1 MAHPYPPQEPN
12 NVGPPPTGTPY
23 PSQSVPNALPPSM
36 AGRVTTAPPSR
47 PLLEVRMFWIG
58 LGIVL
63 ATVVTIFLYVLLD
76 SDAAVGWAVIGA
88 VGVAIAFG
96 SFANAFTTYHDVGMQ
111 WWHWLLVAFGLDV
124 LLRVAARVVDVAG
137 IQLLAGIVAVAG
149 LVALVVGAII
159 AAVQLSKESAAASVG
174 PLVAPLVGYTADGQ
188 PVYGAPVRSQSTNAC
203 AILALIFGILGG
215 VLGIVFGHI
224 ALSQI
229 IRTGENGRGLAIAGL
244 VLGYLSVLG
253 VIMFVVLA
261 ALAAA

>member
-1 MAHPYPPQEPN
+1 MSEFD
-12 NVGPPPTGTPY
+12 
-23 PSQSVPNALPPSM
+23 SQSVPNALPPRT
-36 AGRVTTAPPSR
+36 AERGTTAPATR

-63 ATVVTIFLYVLLD
+63 STVVTVFLSVLLD

-88 VGVAIAFG
+88 IGVAIAFG
-96 SFANAFTTYHDVGMQ
+96 SFANAFTTYQEVGMH
-111 WWHWLLVAFGLDV
+111 WWHWLLGAFGINV
-124 LLRVAARVVDVAG
+124 VLRVTARVVDVSG
-137 IQLLAGIVAVAG
+137 IQMLAVIVSVAG
-149 LVALVVGAII
+149 LLALVVGAIS
-159 AAVQLSKESAAASVG
+159 AAVQLSRESAAAPGG

-188 PVYGAPVRSQSTNAC
+188 PVYGAPARSQSTNAC

-229 IRTGENGRGLAIAGL
+229 IRTGESGRGLAIAGL

-253 VIMFVVLA
+253 VVAFVVVA
-261 ALAAA
+261 ALSAAA